1 MKIRTIAIAACLML
15 LAACGNK
22 VLVDDERTFDNNVWN
37 RFTPERFDLDIDDAD
52 RYFHID
58 FTAQVDTAL
67 FRYDHLPLIVDIY
80 SEDGVHRHI
89 RSHIM
94 LKTNGRWK
102 GEMNDGY
109 REVSTRAYE
118 YFSFNQAGTYRYEVK
133 QATSQYDLEGIH
145 SFKVHIEEAKIDLD
159 KL

>member
-52 RYFHID
+52 KYFHID
-58 FTAQVDTAL
+58 FTAQVDTSL

-80 SEDGVHRHI
+80 C
-89 RSHIM
+89 
-94 LKTNGRWK
+94 
-102 GEMNDGY
+102 
-109 REVSTRAYE
+109 
-118 YFSFNQAGTYRYEVK
+118 
-133 QATSQYDLEGIH
+133 
-145 SFKVHIEEAKIDLD
+145 
-159 KL
+159 